1 LPFLLF
7 LSRPPLREHVGRDE
21 EAEHQEQGG
30 SDEKLRREGRPVV
43 VNLGAGRT
51 TYRAA
56 ALDYRA
62 STVGADQVLAAH
74 LVSLPV
80 AMPRAHLA

>member
-1 LPFLLF
+1 
-7 LSRPPLREHVGRDE
+7 
-21 EAEHQEQGG
+21 
-30 SDEKLRREGRPVV
+30 